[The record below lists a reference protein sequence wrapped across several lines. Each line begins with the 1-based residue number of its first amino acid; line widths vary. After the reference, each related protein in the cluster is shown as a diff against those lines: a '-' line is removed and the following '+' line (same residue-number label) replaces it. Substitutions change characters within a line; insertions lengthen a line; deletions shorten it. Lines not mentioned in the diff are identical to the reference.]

1 MIDFRLFG
9 TQRLP
14 FVAASE
20 QNECGLACL
29 ASVSEYYRGEHGLA
43 EIRQLAAHSGR
54 GANLL
59 VIRNLAEQLGLAARA
74 VRVELAGL
82 KALGKPAILHW
93 DMNHFVVLER
103 VGRAGIV
110 IMDPAAGRMEV
121 SWSEANKSFTGV
133 ALELRTS
140 ERWKLRT
147 AEPRKVSALAF
158 VSPLSRWR
166 TDISLIVALSVLME
180 VLVLISPLQMQMS
193 VDYAVQSADGRLVW
207 VLGAAFGLVLL
218 LKACAAMIRAWSSAV
233 FGTRVGFELHD
244 RFVRTLHQRA
254 AHFFLRHHTADILSR
269 GKSVDAIRSVVTGQL
284 IQVVLDALVSV
295 AMILVMFLAVPL
307 MALIVT
313 GFGVLSVTVT
323 AALGTAAIDNSR
335 RRLRTA
341 ARADALFLENTRA
354 ARAIKLYGKEIV
366 RTSIWR
372 NKFVEVTNLVLGGER
387 LKMYSTQVAQMSSEI
402 SNVALISTG
411 TYLVLAGSITLGTMM
426 MFFAFRVYFVERL
439 YNCVDFLMQLRLV
452 QTHAER
458 LDEVLGEAQR
468 DTATEQPHLQQP
480 LALEPGAGV
489 CIELKDVWFRY
500 GNDAPWILQG
510 VSLHIQAGESVAIIG
525 PSGCG
530 KTTLMHIMLGLL
542 RPERG
547 AVLVNGRDLRSIGSQ
562 DYAGIV
568 GVVLQDDILFQGTVA
583 DNISF
588 FEAPFDMQRVAHSAE
603 RANIAR
609 EIQAM
614 PMQYYSMLA
623 EAAQD
628 ISGGQKQRLFIAR
641 ALYNDPKVL
650 FLDEA
655 TSHLD
660 AESERQV
667 SQAIKALRLTRI
679 LIAHRKETVATADRV
694 LMLNSGGTITQ
705 RDEVQGLRAL

>member
-1 MIDFRLFG
+1 VIDFRLFG
-9 TQRLP
+9 ARRLP
-14 FVAASE
+14 FVSASE

-29 ASVSEYYRGEHGLA
+29 ASVSEYFRGEHDLG
-43 EIRQLAAHSGR
+43 EIRRLATHSGR
-54 GANLL
+54 GVNLL
-59 VIRNLAEQLGLAARA
+59 AIRNLAEQLGLSARA

-82 KALGKPAILHW
+82 KVLGRPAILHW

-110 IMDPAAGRMEV
+110 VMDPAAGRMEV

-133 ALELRTS
+133 ALELRIS
-140 ERWKLRT
+140 ERWKLRPDP
-147 AEPRKVSALAF
+147 PRKVSALRF
-158 VSPLSRWR
+158 VGPLARWR
-166 TDISLIVALSVLME
+166 TDITLIVALSVLME
-180 VLVLISPLQMQMS
+180 VLVLLTPLQMQMS
-193 VDYAVQSADGRLVW
+193 IDHAVQAADGRLVW
-207 VLGAAFGLVLL
+207 VLGAAFGLVVL

-244 RFVRTLHQRA
+244 RFVRALHRRDA
-254 AHFFLRHHTADILSR
+254 PFFLRHHTADILSR
-269 GKSVDAIRSVVTGQL
+269 GKSVDAIRSLLTGQL

-295 AMILVMFLAVPL
+295 AMVLVMFLAVPL
-307 MALIVT
+307 MALIVA
-313 GFGVLSVTVT
+313 GFALLSVTVT
-323 AALGTAAIDNSR
+323 AALGNAAIDNSR
-335 RRLRTA
+335 RRLRAA
-341 ARADALFLENTRA
+341 ARADALFLENARA
-354 ARAIKLYGKEIV
+354 ARAIKLYGKEMV
-366 RTSIWR
+366 RTGIWR
-372 NKFVEVTNLVLGGER
+372 NKFVEVTNLLLSGER
-387 LKMYSTQVAQMSSEI
+387 LKMYSSQVAQMSSEI
-402 SNVALISTG
+402 GNVALISTG
-411 TYLVLAGSITLGTMM
+411 TYLVLAGSISLGTMM

-458 LDEVLGEAQR
+458 LDEVLGEKESEPSAQ
-468 DTATEQPHLQQP
+468 PILQQP
-480 LALEPGAGV
+480 LHAALGSAV
-489 CIELKDVWFRY
+489 DIEVKDVWFRY
-500 GNDAPWILQG
+500 GSDGPWILQG
-510 VSLHIQAGESVAIIG
+510 ASFRIEAGESVAIIG
-525 PSGCG
+525 PSGSG
-530 KTTLMHIMLGLL
+530 KTTLMHLMLGLL

-547 AVLVNGRDLRSIGSQ
+547 AVYVNGRDLRSIAST

-568 GVVLQDDILFQGTVA
+568 GVVMQDDILFQGTVA

-588 FEAPFDMQRVAHSAE
+588 FDAPFDMQRVVHGAE

-609 EIQAM
+609 EIQGM

-641 ALYNDPKVL
+641 ALYNDPKIL

-660 AESERQV
+660 AESERLV
-667 SQAIKALRLTRI
+667 SQAVKALRLTRI

-694 LMLNSGGTITQ
+694 LMLNAGGTVVE